1 MQHLLMQGAFIDSFE
16 QLLLSEVT
24 SSRRGCG
31 MIMNGQG
38 GDYEMM
44 SGTGLRKRTHNSL
57 LTPKAGSDWIKACFS
72 DIRLALIDLSVIRST
87 ASADP
92 P

>member
-1 MQHLLMQGAFIDSFE
+1 MQGAFIDSFE
-16 QLLLSEVT
+16 RLLLKSMKGEVT

-44 SGTGLRKRTHNSL
+44 SGTGLSKG
-57 LTPKAGSDWIKACFS
+57 LTIHY
-72 DIRLALIDLSVIRST
+72 
-87 ASADP
+87 
-92 P
+92 